1 MPKVKTR
8 KAVAK
13 RFSFTG
19 SGKLMR
25 MHSYSN
31 AHRLNKARRTRRS
44 YDRPVRVAK
53 SDVKRIEKLLP
64 YGLD

>member
-13 RFSFTG
+13 RFSFSG

-31 AHRLNKARRTRRS
+31 HLRRNKAGRTRRG
-44 YDRPVRVAK
+44 YDRPVPVAK
-53 SDVKRIEKLLP
+53 SDVKHIEKLLP